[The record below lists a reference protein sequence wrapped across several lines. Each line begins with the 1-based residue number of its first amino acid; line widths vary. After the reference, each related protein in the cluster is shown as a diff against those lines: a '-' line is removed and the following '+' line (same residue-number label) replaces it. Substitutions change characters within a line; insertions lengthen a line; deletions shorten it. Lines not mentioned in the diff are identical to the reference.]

1 MIDNFTTFAMKAY
14 DNPSCT
20 TVNDFKEDINRITH
34 LNRLF
39 NRYYEKDDL
48 QVRLILNHI
57 IVLYNV
63 FIPEMCTDMLFY
75 KVKPDYWPGLKT
87 ILTYLSFM
95 PERVKLV
102 NVLDSDIP
110 VDKNIADELRQI

>member
-1 MIDNFTTFAMKAY
+1 MIDNFLNFAMKAY

-63 FIPEMCTDMLFY
+63 FRPEMCTEMLFY
-75 KVKPDYWPGLKT
+75 KVKKDYWSGLKT
-87 ILTYLSFM
+87 VLTYLSYM
-95 PERVKLV
+95 PEKVTSV
-102 NVLDSDIP
+102 GALDSDIP
-110 VDKNIADELRQI
+110 VDINIAEELRQI

>member
-1 MIDNFTTFAMKAY
+1 MIENFLTYAMKAY
-14 DNPSCT
+14 DNPTCA
-20 TVNDFKEDINRITH
+20 TVNDFKNDINRITH

-63 FIPEMCTDMLFY
+63 FKPDMCTEMLFL
-75 KVKPDYWPGLKT
+75 KVKEDYWTGLKT
-87 ILTYLSFM
+87 ILTYLSYM
-95 PERVKLV
+95 PERVASV
-102 NVLDSDIP
+102 NVLDSDIQ
-110 VDKNIADELRQI
+110 VDLKIANELRQI